1 MRASYGESG
10 GVLDKGAPR
19 SPLVPH
25 CPYCIRLELLL
36 VEGGAKFETVKI
48 DVGERQQW
56 YVTAFPPTDQ
66 TPGVYWPDASS
77 LTGET
82 ADIRKRFV
90 TEDAGVAKAYEARS
104 PVSEDEIKEVSDM
117 QLFSAVAPQI
127 VGSEKGK
134 GMTKFMLSSAIGGDA
149 AEKLLSREEDREAAI
164 EEAKAASREAFKN
177 TLAKIAGWLNEAEAR
192 GGFLGGEK
200 PDLPTC
206 LSSSAYGASR
216 RPSNRGSP
224 TCRTQR
230 EDLARMVTRC
240 SSGT

>member
-90 TEDAGVAKAYEARS
+90 TEDAGVAKANEARS

-149 AEKLLSREEDREAAI
+149 AEKLL
-164 EEAKAASREAFKN
+164 
-177 TLAKIAGWLNEAEAR
+177 
-192 GGFLGGEK
+192 
-200 PDLPTC
+200 
-206 LSSSAYGASR
+206 
-216 RPSNRGSP
+216 
-224 TCRTQR
+224 QQ
-230 EDLARMVTRC
+230 
-240 SSGT
+240 

>member
-1 MRASYGESG
+1 M
-10 GVLDKGAPR
+10 
-19 SPLVPH
+19 
-25 CPYCIRLELLL
+25 
-36 VEGGAKFETVKI
+36 
-48 DVGERQQW
+48 
-56 YVTAFPPTDQ
+56 
-66 TPGVYWPDASS
+66 
-77 LTGET
+77 
-82 ADIRKRFV
+82 

-200 PDLPTC
+200 PNLPTC